1 MAAVLYKTPSLK
13 ELIGINALAG
23 VEGIGPARMRI
34 PNAGSSKGSFSH
46 PRMIREYDWMKK
58 RDSQDLFPSRSVP
71 NGGMRPKSLP
81 RGA

>member
-13 ELIGINALAG
+13 EFLGINALAG

-46 PRMIREYDWMKK
+46 PRMIREYD
-58 RDSQDLFPSRSVP
+58 
-71 NGGMRPKSLP
+71 
-81 RGA
+81 